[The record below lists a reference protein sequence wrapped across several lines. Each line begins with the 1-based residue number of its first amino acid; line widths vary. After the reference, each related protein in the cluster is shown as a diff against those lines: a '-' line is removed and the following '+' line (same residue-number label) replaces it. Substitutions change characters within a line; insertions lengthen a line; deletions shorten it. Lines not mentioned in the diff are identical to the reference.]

1 MVASPPASSETAIA
15 QGGGW
20 WEWTLRVFAGIGA
33 LGVVVASVVA
43 IWGLPVAVRSADIAQ
58 QAEERERK
66 KDQQE
71 EEKEERLT
79 VGPAIDIQSAEP
91 NLFFGGPFAFPH
103 RTESKEGLPKSG
115 YMSEE
120 YRTWFAENKGVPVN
134 KRSVRVTI
142 FPIHQGTVVIQ
153 GMRITDRVCRPTR
166 HTGTVVVPPPF
177 GDSGGEGLPTM
188 VAFDL
193 RESVPRP
200 WKMKPGAQ
208 NAAPGEGGRY
218 LSGNAFAKVVY
229 LDGGEDFDARAFDL
243 WFFTGNQDCEFGV
256 EVNTMAAGRGS
267 EWYRVVFP
275 GQRMTYEVAGNPV
288 RYDTSVVSEYV
299 ENRPVLQGP
308 RVAESPPPLVKGSF
322 GDVG

>member
-1 MVASPPASSETAIA
+1 M
-15 QGGGW
+15 W

-66 KDQQE
+66 KDQREDEKEAE
-71 EEKEERLT
+71 EEERLT
-79 VGPAIDIQSAEP
+79 VGPAIDIQSTEP
-91 NLFFGGPFAFPH
+91 NLFFSGGSFALPH
-103 RTESKEGLPKSG
+103 PTESEEDLPEGG

-120 YRTWFAENKGVPVN
+120 YRTWFAENKGLPVN
-134 KRSVRVTI
+134 ERSVRVTI

-166 HTGTVVVPPPF
+166 YTGTVVVPPSF

-193 RESVPRP
+193 REPVPRP
-200 WKMKPGAQ
+200 WKMRFWTPDTT
-208 NAAPGEGGRY
+208 PGEGGRD

-256 EVNTMAAGRGS
+256 EVNATTAGRGS
-267 EWYRVVFP
+267 EWYRVLFP
-275 GQRMTYEVAGNPV
+275 GRRMTYEVAGNPG
-288 RYDTSVVSEYV
+288 RYNTSVVSEDV
-299 ENRPVLQGP
+299 EGAPVLRGP
-308 RVAESPPPLVKGSF
+308 RDAETPPPLVKGPF
-322 GDVG
+322 DAVG